1 MRQKQSL
8 PMILA
13 LFFLVLIGG
22 QIPVMA
28 QDKVVLS
35 SADPADNSTVE
46 KLKVITT
53 KWAYPSESV
62 GPYINTKAKAL
73 LKNEAGETLQE
84 GKIRGYQGSIRLQFD
99 TEVTEVGN
107 YTVTI
112 PADITMGATGYNDD
126 GTMKVIE
133 GSGNVQTELHYK
145 IAAPV
150 QPAVLSSADPADNS
164 TVEKLKVI
172 TTKWTYPSESVGPY
186 INTKAKALLKDAAGE
201 TLQEGKLRG
210 YQGAI
215 RIQFDTEVTEAGS
228 YTVTIPADATMGAT
242 GYNDDGT
249 MKVIEGSGNA
259 ETVLH
264 YTIAAAVQPAVLSS
278 ADPAD
283 NSTVEKLKVITTKW
297 TYPSES
303 VGPYINT
310 KAKALLKNEAGETL
324 QEGKLRGYQGAIRI
338 QFDTEVTEAGTYTVT
353 IPADVT
359 MGATGYNDDGTMKVI
374 EGSGNAETVLHYTIA
389 AAVQPTVLSSADPAD
404 NSTVEKLKVITTVWT
419 YPAESVG
426 PYINTS
432 AKALLKNAEGETLQ
446 EGKIRGYQGSIRI
459 QFDTEVTEAGA
470 YTVTIPADV
479 TMGATGYNDD
489 GTMKVIEGSGNA
501 ETVLHYTIA
510 AAVQPTVLSSADP
523 ADNSTV
529 EKLKVITTVWTYP
542 AESVGPYINTSAKA
556 LLKNAEGETLQEGK
570 IRGYQGSI
578 RIQFDTEVTEAGA
591 YTVTIPADVTMG
603 ATGYNDDGTMK
614 VIEGSGNAE
623 TVLHYTIAAA
633 VQPTVLSSADPADN
647 STVEKLKVITTVWT
661 YPAESVGPYINTSAK
676 ALLKNAEGE
685 TLQEG
690 KIRGYQGSI
699 RIQFDT
705 EVIEAGTY
713 TVIIPADVT
722 MGATGYNDD
731 GTLKVIAGS
740 ENEET
745 VLHYTVKPN
754 VGVTGVNADD
764 ADVEYYNLNG
774 LRVSRPDKG
783 IYIKKTGSKVEKVK
797 F

>member
-1 MRQKQSL
+1 M
-8 PMILA
+8 
-13 LFFLVLIGG
+13 
-22 QIPVMA
+22 
-28 QDKVVLS
+28 
-35 SADPADNSTVE
+35 E

-99 TEVTEVGN
+99 TEVTEAGT
-107 YTVTI
+107 YTVII
-112 PADITMGATGYNDD
+112 PADVTMGATGYNDD

-133 GSGNVQTELHYK
+133 GSGNAETVLHYT
-145 IAAPV
+145 IAAAV

-172 TTKWTYPSESVGPY
+172 TTKWAYPSESIGPY
-186 INTKAKALLKDAAGE
+186 INTKAKALLKNEAGE
-201 TLQEGKLRG
+201 TLQEGKIRG

-215 RIQFDTEVTEAGS
+215 RIQFDTEVTEAGA

-297 TYPSES
+297 AYPSES
-303 VGPYINT
+303 IGPYINT

-324 QEGKLRGYQGAIRI
+324 QEGKIRGYQGVIRI
-338 QFDTEVTEAGTYTVT
+338 QFDTEVTEPGKYTVT

-374 EGSGNAETVLHYTIA
+374 EGSGNEETILHYTVVA
-389 AAVQPTVLSSADPAD
+389 SVEPVEPAVLASADPAD
-404 NSTVEKLKVITTVWT
+404 NSTVEKLKVISTVWT
-419 YPAESVG
+419 YPSESVG

-432 AKALLKNAEGETLQ
+432 AKALLKNEAGETFQ
-446 EGKIRGYQGSIRI
+446 EGKLRGYQGAIRI
-459 QFDTEVTEAGA
+459 QFDTEVTEPGK

-489 GTMKVIEGSGNA
+489 GTMKVIEGSGNE
-501 ETVLHYTIA
+501 ETILHYTVVA
-510 AAVQPTVLSSADP
+510 PVAPVEPTVLASADP

-529 EKLKVITTVWTYP
+529 EKLKSITTVWTYPVESVAPYINTDAKALLKNEAGETLQEGKISGSQGVILIEFETETTESGEYTVTIPAEVTMGTTGYNDDGTLKVIEGSGNEKTILHYTVVVPSQPTVLASADPADNATVKELKVITTVWTYP
-542 AESVGPYINTSAKA
+542 AESVGPYINALAKA
-556 LLKNAEGETLQEGK
+556 LLKNEAGETLQEGK
-570 IRGYQGSI
+570 IRGRQGVI
-578 RIQFDTEVTEAGA
+578 LIEFETETTESGE
-591 YTVTIPADVTMG
+591 YTVTIPAEVTMG
-603 ATGYNDDGTMK
+603 T
-614 VIEGSGNAE
+614 
-623 TVLHYTIAAA
+623 
-633 VQPTVLSSADPADN
+633 
-647 STVEKLKVITTVWT
+647 
-661 YPAESVGPYINTSAK
+661 
-676 ALLKNAEGE
+676 
-685 TLQEG
+685 
-690 KIRGYQGSI
+690 
-699 RIQFDT
+699 
-705 EVIEAGTY
+705 
-713 TVIIPADVT
+713 
-722 MGATGYNDD
+722 TGYNDD
-731 GTLKVIAGS
+731 GTLKVIFGS
-740 ENEET
+740 GNEET
-745 VLHYTVKPN
+745 VLHYTVDPTA
-754 VGVTGVNADD
+754 GIIGINADD
-764 ADVEYYNLNG
+764 TDVEYYNLNG
-774 LRVSRPDKG
+774 IRVNRPDKG
-783 IYIKKTGSKVEKVK
+783 IYIKKTGSKVERIV